1 MTVAFVVA
9 IDEQQQQDFASPAA
23 ESTDALIPIVD
34 NSDDA
39 TVRDKRHL
47 GLALLAGRRHY
58 GRPGI

>member
-9 IDEQQQQDFASPAA
+9 IDEQQKQDFASPA
-23 ESTDALIPIVD
+23 ESTDALIPID
-34 NSDDA
+34 DSSDDA